1 VVDTVLPVVDPVV
14 DTVLPVV
21 DPVTETLDPVIDT
34 VLPVVDPVV
43 ETLDPV
49 VDTVAPALDPVTAA
63 TAPVLDAVAPQAGT
77 PPTDPI
83 FGAPE
88 AATPI
93 AGAAPTIIDAPA
105 QRAAGPAASYEPAAL
120 GEGRSESLG
129 SGSWLP
135 SIAQAQPLSQT
146 FTAPPAADPSPQ
158 DQVPGS
164 PSGSSFT
171 APAGGAI
178 SGALYAL
185 LIALSVLALY
195 QFGRLQLAPARW
207 RSATFI
213 ALLERPG

>member
-1 VVDTVLPVVDPVV
+1 ML
-14 DTVLPVV
+14 
-21 DPVTETLDPVIDT
+21 
-34 VLPVVDPVV
+34 PVV
-43 ETLDPV
+43 ETVDPGARP
-49 VDTVAPALDPVTAA
+49 VAAPM
-63 TAPVLDAVAPQAGT
+63 APVLDAVAPQAGT

-93 AGAAPTIIDAPA
+93 AGAAPTIDPPAAP
-105 QRAAGPAASYEPAAL
+105 RADGPAASHEPSAL
-120 GEGRSESLG
+120 GEGCWETLASP
-129 SGSWLP
+129 SWLP

-158 DQVPGS
+158 DQLPGS

>member
-1 VVDTVLPVVDPVV
+1 VTDPVLDTVLPV
-14 DTVLPVV
+14 
-21 DPVTETLDPVIDT
+21 LDPVA
-34 VLPVVDPVV
+34 
-43 ETLDPV
+43 
-49 VDTVAPALDPVTAA
+49 AP

-93 AGAAPTIIDAPA
+93 AGAAPTIDAPA
-105 QRAAGPAASYEPAAL
+105 APRADGPAAPYEPSAL
-120 GEGRSESLG
+120 GEGRWESLG

-135 SIAQAQPLSQT
+135 SIGEAQPLSQT

-158 DQVPGS
+158 DLVPGS

-185 LIALSVLALY
+185 LIALGVLALC

-207 RSATFI
+207 RCATFI